1 MPSVNA
7 STQPRFAAALPL
19 LGPAPF
25 WALVASFVALAAP
38 PSLAAALGE
47 QSAEAAGVSPMELTL
62 AEGIALALRN
72 NRRLLQSR
80 LERAVQKFALRVAE
94 DKFRPDAQIRS
105 FRVFETEDD
114 GGWAYGDTGISYQ
127 VTLRIPTGGQFA
139 LANSVASRDD
149 GRRRTGYGSA
159 LTFSF
164 TQPLLKGGGIA
175 VNRASVQ
182 IARLQEKINV
192 LVFARAIEDVLASA
206 IRAYRNLIRA
216 QRRLE
221 ISARSLQRAK
231 DLLAMNQLLVET
243 GRMAKLDVVQTEAD
257 VAERELALIEAENAL
272 DAARLALIDILD
284 IDVQA
289 QLQPQDALAISP
301 VKPDMERSLAL
312 ALEHR
317 PDYLQAQLR
326 MESAEHELLLAK
338 NNRLWDLSATFS
350 ADVDEA
356 GDGIGDAFA
365 GSFRGIDDGK
375 YRAGLELSIPLGDL
389 TLKQRRLNAQTA
401 VERQRYDL
409 AELRQSI
416 DIAVRNA
423 VREVDV
429 RLRQVGLAQRARQLA
444 ERKLNAERGKL
455 RLGLSTNFQMILF
468 EDDLVRAQNNDL
480 NAAIAYLN
488 ALTLLDQTLGTTLLT
503 WGVEVERL

>member
-1 MPSVNA
+1 MA
-7 STQPRFAAALPL
+7 EQPAGIALRAL
-19 LGPAPF
+19 
-25 WALVASFVALAAP
+25 ALVASFVALAAA
-38 PSLAAALGE
+38 PSLAATISE
-47 QSAEAAGVSPMELTL
+47 QSAEASGASPMELTL

-80 LERAVQKFALRVAE
+80 LERTVQKFALRVAE

-114 GGWAYGDTGISYQ
+114 GDGWAYGDTGVSYQ

-139 LANSVASRDD
+139 LINSVASRDD
-149 GRRRTGYGSA
+149 GQRRTGYDSA

-192 LVFARAIEDVLASA
+192 LVFARAIEDVVASA

-284 IDVQA
+284 IDSQA
-289 QLQPQDALAISP
+289 QLQPKDALDISP

-326 MESAEHELLLAK
+326 MESAENELLLAK

-356 GDGIGDAFA
+356 SGGIGDAIA
-365 GSFRGIDDGK
+365 GSLRGIDDGK
-375 YRAGLELSIPLGDL
+375 YRAGLELRIPLGDL

-401 VERQRYDL
+401 VQQRRYDL

-416 DIAVRNA
+416 DIDVRNA
-423 VREVDV
+423 VREVEV
-429 RLRQVGLAQRARQLA
+429 RLRQVDLAQRARQLA
-444 ERKLNAERGKL
+444 ERKLDAERGKL

-488 ALTLLDQTLGTTLLT
+488 ALTLLDQTLGTTLQT
-503 WGVEVERL
+503 WGVEVEQL

>member
-1 MPSVNA
+1 MMRP
-7 STQPRFAAALPL
+7 THW
-19 LGPAPF
+19 AP
-25 WALVASFVALAAP
+25 FVALPAVLMAA
-38 PSLAAALGE
+38 PSLAAAIGE
-47 QSAEAAGVSPMELTL
+47 QPAEAPAASPMELTL
-62 AEGIALALRN
+62 AEGIALALQN
-72 NRRLLQSR
+72 NRRLIQSR
-80 LERAVQKFALRVAE
+80 LERTVQKFALRVAE
-94 DKFRPDAQIRS
+94 DKFRPDAQISS
-105 FRVFETEDD
+105 FRVFETADD
-114 GGWAYGDTGISYQ
+114 GGGWAYGDTGVSYQ
-127 VTLRIPTGGQFA
+127 VTLRIPTGGRFA
-139 LANSVASRDD
+139 LVNSVASRDD

-175 VNRASVQ
+175 VNRASVK
-182 IARLQEKINV
+182 IARLQERINV
-192 LVFARAIEDVLASA
+192 LVFERAIEDVVASA
-206 IRAYRNLIRA
+206 IRAYRSLIRA

-221 ISARSLQRAK
+221 ISARSLLRAK

-284 IDVQA
+284 IDSQA
-289 QLQPQDALAISP
+289 QLQPKDALDISP

-326 MESAEHELLLAK
+326 METAENELLLAK

-356 GDGIGDAFA
+356 GDGIGGAIA
-365 GSFRGIDDGK
+365 GSLRGLDDGK

-389 TLKQRRLNAQTA
+389 TLKQRHLNARTA
-401 VERQRYDL
+401 VERRRYDL

-429 RLRQVGLAQRARQLA
+429 RLRQVDLAQRARQLA

-488 ALTLLDQTLGTTLLT
+488 ALTLLDQTLGTTLQT